1 MQDIII
7 IGAGA
12 FGREVKW
19 LIERIN
25 EAGDNA
31 QWNVIGF
38 VDDGIAKGEIVAE
51 LPVLG
56 GMDYLLGLKEQVNLV
71 SAIAGV
77 NVRKKII
84 NKLRSKGNVHFPNLI
99 DPSVIQSPSVQMG
112 KGNIIC
118 ASSILSVDIKIDDF
132 VIIDWNCTIGHDVVM
147 GSYVTV
153 YPGTRISGCVDI
165 DECCEIGTGTKVV
178 QGLKIA
184 SDVVTGAGAVV
195 AKGIEASGTYVGVPV
210 KKVK

>member
-56 GMDYLLGLKEQVNLV
+56 GMDYLLGLKKQINLV

-77 NVRKKII
+77 NVRKQII
-84 NKLRSKGNVHFPNLI
+84 NKLRSKDNVQFPNLI

-118 ASSILSVDIKIDDF
+118 ASSILSIDIKIDDF
-132 VIIDWNCTIGHDVVM
+132 VIIDWNCTIGHDVVI

-153 YPGTRISGCVDI
+153 YPGTNISGCVDI

>member
-12 FGREVKW
+12 FGREVNW

-25 EAGDNA
+25 RSEPK
-31 QWNVIGF
+31 WNVIGF
-38 VDDGIAKGEIVAE
+38 VDDGIVTGEVVAG
-51 LPVLG
+51 LPVFG
-56 GMDYLLGLKEQVNLV
+56 GIDYLLSLNEQVNLV
-71 SAIAGV
+71 CAIAGV
-77 NVRKKII
+77 NARKQII
-84 NKLRSKGNVHFPNLI
+84 ANLNEKDNVNFPNLI

-112 KGNIIC
+112 CGNIIC
-118 ASSILSVDIKIDDF
+118 ASSVLSVDIKIEDF
-132 VIIDWNCTIGHDVVM
+132 VIIDWNCTIGHDVVL

-153 YPGTRISGCVDI
+153 YPGTNISGCVDI
-165 DECCEIGTGTKVV
+165 GIRCEIGTGTKVV

-195 AKGIEASGTYVGVPV
+195 AKDIDVRGTYVGVPV
-210 KKVK
+210 KMVK